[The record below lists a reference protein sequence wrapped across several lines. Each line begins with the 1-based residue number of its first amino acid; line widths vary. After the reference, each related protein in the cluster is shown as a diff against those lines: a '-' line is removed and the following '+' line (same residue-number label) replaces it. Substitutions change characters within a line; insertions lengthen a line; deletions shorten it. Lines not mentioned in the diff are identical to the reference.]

1 MQAFETGPGGA
12 RLRYLALPG
21 SGAPLLMIHGL
32 GCAGSYEY
40 PAVALSPALVGRA
53 VLIVDLMGHGYSDR
67 PEGFGYG
74 ITDQARVLAGLV
86 ATLALP
92 RVDLYGHSMGGA
104 VAIEL
109 AGLLGPVAGSLVLSE
124 ANLDPGGGTFSREIA
139 AVTEGEYL
147 STGHARMIRRAL
159 IGGGSDWAAMMRA
172 AAPLAVHRGAAALV
186 AGTPAGAPTWR
197 AQLAALPLNR
207 CFLFGSRSLPDPD
220 AEALP
225 AAGIPVAV
233 VPEAGHSMST
243 EAPAALAKAIAQAL
257 TAL

>member
-1 MQAFETGPGGA
+1 MQTFETGPGGA

-21 SGAPLLMIHGL
+21 SGVPLLMIHGL

-40 PAVALSPALVGRA
+40 PAVALSPALAGRA

-74 ITDQARVLAGLV
+74 ITDQARVLAGLG
-86 ATLALP
+86 APLAPP
-92 RVDLYGHSMGGA
+92 RGQLYGHSMGGA

-109 AGLLGPVAGSLVLSE
+109 AGLLGPIAGSLVLAE

-197 AQLAALPLNR
+197 APLAAPPPKR
-207 CFLFGSRSLPDPD
+207 RVLFGRRALPRPD
-220 AEALP
+220 AQAP
-225 AAGIPVAV
+225 PTARHPVAM

-243 EAPAALAKAIAQAL
+243 EAPAALAQAIAQAL
-257 TAL
+257 SRA